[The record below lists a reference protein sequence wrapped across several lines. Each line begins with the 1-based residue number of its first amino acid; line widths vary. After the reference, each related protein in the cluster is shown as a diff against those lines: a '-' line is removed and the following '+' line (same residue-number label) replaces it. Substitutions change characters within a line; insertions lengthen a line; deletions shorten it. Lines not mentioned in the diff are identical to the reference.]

1 MAETIAITVCFSP
14 APRTVCELALQLTAG
29 STLSQAVALAVQQPG
44 WPQGWD
50 EQQCHNTL
58 SPCLWGRKTGWSTT
72 LREGDRV
79 ELCRDLR
86 VDPKVA
92 RRERFSKQG
101 ARRAGLFAKKRPG
114 AAAGY

>member
-1 MAETIAITVCFSP
+1 MAETVNITVCFSP
-14 APRTVCELALQLTAG
+14 APRTVFELALQLQAG
-29 STLSQAVALAVQQPG
+29 STLVQAVACAAQQPG

-50 EQQCHNTL
+50 ARQCHTL
-58 SPCLWGRKTGWSTT
+58 SPGLWGRKVGWNTV

>member
-1 MAETIAITVCFSP
+1 MADALKITVCFSP
-14 APRTVCELALQLTAG
+14 APRVVCELALLVPDGANLQ
-29 STLSQAVALAVQQPG
+29 QAVAQACRQPS
-44 WPQGWD
+44 WPADWT
-50 EQQCHNTL
+50 EQACL
-58 SPCLWGRKTGWSTT
+58 SLTPGLWGRKAGWDTP

-79 ELCRDLR
+79 ELYRGLQ

-92 RRERFSKQG
+92 RRQRFNQQG

>member
-1 MAETIAITVCFSP
+1 MVELAVTVCFSP
-14 APRTVCELALQLTAG
+14 APRQVCECALQLPVG
-29 STLSQAVALAVQQPG
+29 STLEQAVAQASQLLA
-44 WPQGWD
+44 WPSDWREPAQW
-50 EQQCHNTL
+50 QTL
-58 SPCLWGRKTGWSTT
+58 APSLWGRKASWASR

-79 ELCRDLR
+79 ELSRPLR

>member
-1 MAETIAITVCFSP
+1 MADTLTVTFCFS
-14 APRTVCELALQLTAG
+14 ATPRSVCELVLRLPTGAV
-29 STLSQAVALAVQQPG
+29 LSETVALAVQQAN
-44 WPQGWD
+44 WPQEWTAT
-50 EQQCHNTL
+50 QCLRL
-58 SPCLWGRKTGWSTT
+58 SPGIWGRKASWVTV
-72 LREGDRV
+72 LQDGDRV

-101 ARRAGLFAKKRPG
+101 ARRAGLFANKRPG

>member
-1 MAETIAITVCFSP
+1 MPEAIAITVCFSP
-14 APRTVCELALQLTAG
+14 APRQMCELPLQVPAAC
-29 STLSQAVALAVQQPG
+29 SLSQALALAVQHRSWPPG
-44 WPQGWD
+44 WTEAKCD
-50 EQQCHNTL
+50 SL
-58 SPCLWGRKTGWSTT
+58 SPSVWGRKAPWNST
-72 LREGDRV
+72 LREGDRL
-79 ELCRDLR
+79 ELCRELR

>member
-1 MAETIAITVCFSP
+1 MAETMAITVCFSP
-14 APRTVCELALQLTAG
+14 APRTVCELALQVTAG
-29 STLSQAVALAVQQPG
+29 CTLSQAVAVAVQQPG
-44 WPQGWD
+44 WPPGWD
-50 EQQCHNTL
+50 EKRCHGL
-58 SPCLWGRKTGWSTT
+58 VPSLWSRKVGWAAA
-72 LREGDRV
+72 LRDGDRV

-101 ARRAGLFAKKRPG
+101 ARRAGLFAKKRLG

>member
-1 MAETIAITVCFSP
+1 MAECTITLCFSP
-14 APRTVCELALQLTAG
+14 APRQVCELALRVPTG
-29 STLSQAVALAVQQPG
+29 STLERAVTLAAQQAT
-44 WPQGWD
+44 WPADWRERAQW
-50 EQQCHNTL
+50 HTL
-58 SPCLWGRKTGWSTT
+58 TPSLWGRKAAWGAV
-72 LREGDRV
+72 LREGDRI
-79 ELCRDLR
+79 ELCRGLR

>member
-1 MAETIAITVCFSP
+1 MVELLSVTVCFSP
-14 APRTVCELALQLTAG
+14 APRTVCERVLQVPAG
-29 STLSQAVALAVQQPG
+29 STLRQAVAQAVEQTPWPEG
-44 WPQGWD
+44 WSLQRCEGLTPAI
-50 EQQCHNTL
+50 
-58 SPCLWGRKTGWSTT
+58 WGRKASWNHP
-72 LREGDRV
+72 LRDGDRV

-92 RRERFSKQG
+92 RRERFSQQG

>member
-1 MAETIAITVCFSP
+1 MAECAVTVCFSP
-14 APRTVCELALQLTAG
+14 APREVCELSLQVPAG
-29 STLSQAVALAVQQPG
+29 STLEQAVAQAALQAA
-44 WPQGWD
+44 WPTDWRERAQW
-50 EQQCHNTL
+50 HTL
-58 SPCLWGRKTGWSTT
+58 TPSLWGRKAPWSAT

-79 ELCRDLR
+79 ELCRGLR